1 MDPQH
6 VLDWIG
12 FERKKERK
20 EKKRK
25 EKKRKEKKKG
35 KSVTHQTEKV
45 EQVKENNK

>member
-20 EKKRK
+20 
-25 EKKRKEKKKG
+25 KEKKKG
-35 KSVTHQTEKV
+35 KSVTHQTGKV
-45 EQVKENNK
+45 EQVKESNK

>member
-25 EKKRKEKKKG
+25 EKKKG
-35 KSVTHQTEKV
+35 KSVTHQTGKV
-45 EQVKENNK
+45 EQVKESNK